1 MLSSLVTSRFR
12 ADVTHAV
19 ASLIPGGAYASLLRG
34 AGISVTELAIGPWP
48 PNPWPVATLAR
59 LIRRTQPHIVQ
70 GWMYHGDLIATLGV
84 MLSGRRRRTKL
95 AWTLQC
101 TPMDTRQYRRQ
112 LRMVVRVCAAVSR
125 RADVVISNS
134 EAGLAGHVALGY
146 RPRRACVIHPGIDT
160 ERFRPDRESARSVRQ
175 ELGLPAEAPVVA
187 HIARLDPMKDHA
199 CLFKAMERLAAV
211 HFLAIG
217 LGTETLPRHPTLH
230 RLGERVDVKRLL
242 TACDAS
248 VSSSASERAS
258 PTAWPRAWRWESPL
272 RRPTSGTRARSWVTP
287 GAWCPG
293 LSQRMADAMR
303 RLLGESPE
311 ARRAR
316 GTRARTRVVA
326 HYGRP
331 GMVNESAALYEEL
344 VGAPSGPSA
353 RRASHRTQRRLRS
366 RGGGGR
372 KRESGAGTALLRG
385 QRLRN
390 ASSWMAFVVA
400 STSGSLIVS

>member
-1 MLSSLVTSRFR
+1 MLASLVTSRFR

-84 MLSGRRRRTKL
+84 MLSGRRRQTKL

-101 TPMDTRQYRRQ
+101 SPMDTRQYRRQ
-112 LRMVVRVCAAVSR
+112 LRMVVRVCAALSR

-230 RLGERVDVKRLL
+230 RLGERVDVERLL

-248 VSSSASERAS
+248 VSSSAFGEGFSNSVAESMAVGVPVAATDVGDTRTILGDTGHLVPPGS
-258 PTAWPRAWRWESPL
+258 PQQL
-272 RRPTSGTRARSWVTP
+272 
-287 GAWCPG
+287 
-293 LSQRMADAMR
+293 ADAIR
-303 RLLGESPE
+303 HLLGESPE

-316 GTRARTRVVA
+316 GARARTRVVT
-326 HYGRP
+326 HFGRP
-331 GMVNESAALYEEL
+331 RMVNEFTALYEEL
-344 VGAPSGPSA
+344 VGAPSRPST
-353 RRASHRTQRRLRS
+353 RRA
-366 RGGGGR
+366 
-372 KRESGAGTALLRG
+372 
-385 QRLRN
+385 
-390 ASSWMAFVVA
+390 
-400 STSGSLIVS
+400 